1 MSGKRAL
8 LAASLAVCVVLSACA
23 QLTAEA
29 YSDFLLNED
38 VLNRFEICFADVAE
52 GRAGAYTLGELHALK
67 DDLAYGYGKGEEDAD
82 KATLLFQEAA
92 DALADAVAEEAPEN
106 SDAYAQARELFDE
119 GWRIS
124 VRVRR
129 GAYDE

>member
-1 MSGKRAL
+1 M
-8 LAASLAVCVVLSACA
+8 LAVGLALCLALTACA

-38 VLNRFEICFADVAE
+38 VLNRFEICFADVEA
-52 GRAGAYTLGELHALK
+52 GRAGAYTVGELRALR

-82 KATLLFQEAA
+82 EATRLFQQAA
-92 DALADAVAEEAPEN
+92 DSLAEAVAQEKPAESE
-106 SDAYAQARELFDE
+106 SYALARELFDE

-124 VRVRR
+124 VAVRQ